1 MSLDQYSYCLCGNGK
16 KIKFCKCNEHFQEMQ
31 VIHRM
36 IVGEQ
41 NVAALDRINSNLK
54 SLPSEPWLLAMKCEL
69 LLQLNELDSLEET
82 SAKFIRLQPDNPLA
96 KLYRSLVAVIRG
108 NTEEAATL
116 MLQAIADAA
125 ETLPPMTATV
135 ALNLMEVMGQR
146 GMILPAILHC
156 EMLLDMGGDMVRVAS
171 GAYESLTSQ
180 TNANTLSR
188 ESLPSSIEYEDAPYA
203 ERLAESNA
211 LVSAYRI
218 SSAKTKLESMQREFG
233 LQAPILQSLLYCQL
247 MLTDVESAGVTA
259 RKIAEI
265 PSLPEPQRIYYQAL
279 AYELA
284 PRMAGVAVFEELCQY
299 TIEDHEFEQR
309 LTENKHLVPI
319 AVDQLKGILEALLQE
334 EVPPKLAFVCVE
346 PVLQEQFG
354 EIEASRSGSWLA
366 YYGKQTDKPARLISL
381 EPPIGSRRVMLE
393 GIKKELGIVSLNRVL
408 LEKLPSSYLSQVT
421 ASIVLR
427 KQVALERRVAL
438 RDATHQL
445 VVDAFLDF
453 PQECLAGKTP
463 REAAGDASLKIK
475 LAALLLHW
483 QGSGTSDLTDE
494 QFKQLHQQ
502 LQLLRPKLS
511 ASQDVFD
518 LVGGASYFWT
528 DLSDIDPNSLIQ
540 LMQSALSRGV
550 ASVYE
555 NLAQCSEQMQW
566 PEEFKLSAEYTQLN
580 LKTRAISDP
589 NDAERLLKRI
599 VELGKQLQVP
609 IGNAVLERVEVL
621 NMLGRSAESRQF
633 LEQSL
638 RENPNDPVLLQFM
651 QMAMMR
657 QQQAMRSRG
666 GVSVGG
672 GAVPASG
679 APAPSGLWTPDQ
691 AAEPHPSSG
700 STSSGGGS
708 KLWIPGQD

>member
-1 MSLDQYSYCLCGNGK
+1 MSLDQYSFCPCGNGK

-41 NVAALDRINSNLK
+41 NVAALDRINTNLK
-54 SLPSEPWLLAMKCEL
+54 TLPSEPWLLAMKSEL
-69 LLQLNELDSLEET
+69 LLQLNELEALEET
-82 SAKFIRLQPDNPLA
+82 TAKFIRLQPDNPLA
-96 KLYRSLVAVIRG
+96 KLYRSLVAVVRG

-116 MLQAIADAA
+116 MLQAIADATEA
-125 ETLPPMTATV
+125 LPPMTATV
-135 ALNLMEVMGQR
+135 ALNLMEAMGQR

-156 EMLLDMGGDMVRVAS
+156 EMLLDMGGDMVKVAS
-171 GAYESLTSQ
+171 GAYDSLTSP

-188 ESLPSSIEYEDAPYA
+188 ESLPSPIEYDDAPYA
-203 ERLAESNA
+203 ERLAEANA

-218 SSAKTKLESMQREFG
+218 TSAKTKLESMQREFG

-247 MLTDVESAGVTA
+247 MLTDVESGGSTAG
-259 RKIAEI
+259 KIAAI
-265 PSLPEPQRIYYQAL
+265 ASLPEPQRIYYQAL

-284 PRMAGVAVFEELCQY
+284 PKISGVSVSEELCQY
-299 TIEDHEFEQR
+299 TIEDSEFEQR
-309 LTENKHLVPI
+309 LTANKNLIPI
-319 AVDQLKGILEALLQE
+319 AVDQLKGMLEALLDE

-346 PVLQEQFG
+346 PVLQEQFA
-354 EIEASRSGSWLA
+354 ELEASRSGSWLA

-381 EPPIGSRRVMLE
+381 EPPIGSRRIILE
-393 GIKKELGIVSLNRVL
+393 RIKKELDVGSLNRVL

-421 ASIVLR
+421 ASVMLR
-427 KQVALERRVAL
+427 KQVAPERRLAL
-438 RDATHQL
+438 NDATRQL
-445 VVDAFLDF
+445 VLDGFLDY
-453 PQECLAGKTP
+453 PQECLNGKTP

-483 QGSGTSDLTDE
+483 QGSSTSSLTDD

-502 LQLLRPKLS
+502 LNLQVPKLS
-511 ASQDVFD
+511 SSQDVLDF
-518 LVGGASYFWT
+518 VGGASYFWT

-550 ASVYE
+550 TSIFDS
-555 NLAQCSEQMQW
+555 LAQRSEQMQW
-566 PEEFKLSAEYTQLN
+566 PEEFKVSAEYTQLN
-580 LKTRAISDP
+580 LRTRTVTDP
-589 NDAERLLKRI
+589 NDAEKLLKRI
-599 VELGKQLQVP
+599 VELGKQLEVP

-621 NMLGRSAESRQF
+621 NMLGRNTESRQF

-657 QQQAMRSRG
+657 QQQAMRARG
-666 GVSVGG
+666 VEM
-672 GAVPASG
+672 ASSQ
-679 APAPSGLWTPDQ
+679 AASSGLWTPGQSD
-691 AAEPHPSSG
+691 EPQQSAG
-700 STSSGGGS
+700 GGAGGGS

>member
-1 MSLDQYSYCLCGNGK
+1 MSLDQYSFCPCGNGK

-41 NVAALDRINSNLK
+41 NVAALDRINTNLK
-54 SLPSEPWLLAMKCEL
+54 TLPSEPWLLAMKSEL
-69 LLQLNELDSLEET
+69 LLQLNELEALEET
-82 SAKFIRLQPDNPLA
+82 TAKFIRLQPDNPLA
-96 KLYRSLVAVIRG
+96 KLYRSLVAVVRG

-116 MLQAIADAA
+116 MLQAIADATEA
-125 ETLPPMTATV
+125 LQPMTATV
-135 ALNLMEVMGQR
+135 ALNLMEAMGQR

-156 EMLLDMGGDMVRVAS
+156 EMLLDMGGDMVKVAS
-171 GAYESLTSQ
+171 GAYDSLTSQ

-188 ESLPSSIEYEDAPYA
+188 ESLPSPIEYDDAPYA
-203 ERLAESNA
+203 ERLAEANA

-218 SSAKTKLESMQREFG
+218 TSAKTKLESMQREFG

-247 MLTDVESAGVTA
+247 MLTDVESGGSTAG
-259 RKIAEI
+259 KIAAI
-265 PSLPEPQRIYYQAL
+265 ASLPEPQRIYYQAL

-284 PRMAGVAVFEELCQY
+284 PKISGVSVSEELCQY
-299 TIEDHEFEQR
+299 TIEDSEFEQR
-309 LTENKHLVPI
+309 LTANKNLIPI
-319 AVDQLKGILEALLQE
+319 AVDQRKGMLEALLDE

-346 PVLQEQFG
+346 PVLQEQFA
-354 EIEASRSGSWLA
+354 ELEASRSGSWLA

-381 EPPIGSRRVMLE
+381 EPPIGSRRIILE
-393 GIKKELGIVSLNRVL
+393 RIKKELDVGSLNRVL

-421 ASIVLR
+421 ASVMLR
-427 KQVALERRVAL
+427 KQVAPERRLAL
-438 RDATHQL
+438 NDATRQL
-445 VVDAFLDF
+445 VLDGFLDY
-453 PQECLAGKTP
+453 PQECLNGKTP

-483 QGSGTSDLTDE
+483 QGSSTSSLTDD

-502 LQLLRPKLS
+502 LNLQVPKLS
-511 ASQDVFD
+511 SSQDVLDF
-518 LVGGASYFWT
+518 VGGASYFWT

-550 ASVYE
+550 TSIFDS
-555 NLAQCSEQMQW
+555 LAQRSEQMQW
-566 PEEFKLSAEYTQLN
+566 PEEFKVSAEYTQLN
-580 LKTRAISDP
+580 LRTRTVTDP
-589 NDAERLLKRI
+589 NDAEKLLKRI
-599 VELGKQLQVP
+599 VELGKQLEVP

-621 NMLGRSAESRQF
+621 NMLGRNTESRQF

-657 QQQAMRSRG
+657 QQQAMRARG
-666 GVSVGG
+666 GEM
-672 GAVPASG
+672 ASSQ
-679 APAPSGLWTPDQ
+679 AASSGLWTPGQSD
-691 AAEPHPSSG
+691 EPQQSAG
-700 STSSGGGS
+700 GGAGGGS

>member
-1 MSLDQYSYCLCGNGK
+1 MSLDQYSFCPCGNGK

-41 NVAALDRINSNLK
+41 NVAALDRINTNLK
-54 SLPSEPWLLAMKCEL
+54 TLPSEPWLLAMKSEL
-69 LLQLNELDSLEET
+69 LLQLNELEALEET
-82 SAKFIRLQPDNPLA
+82 TAKFIRLQPDNPLA
-96 KLYRSLVAVIRG
+96 KLYRSLVAVVRG

-116 MLQAIADAA
+116 MLQAIADATEA
-125 ETLPPMTATV
+125 LPPMTATV
-135 ALNLMEVMGQR
+135 ALNLMEAMGQR

-156 EMLLDMGGDMVRVAS
+156 EMLLDMGGDMVKVAS
-171 GAYESLTSQ
+171 GAYDSLTSQ

-188 ESLPSSIEYEDAPYA
+188 ESLPSPIEYDDAPYA
-203 ERLAESNA
+203 ERLAEANA

-218 SSAKTKLESMQREFG
+218 TSAKTKLESMQREFG

-247 MLTDVESAGVTA
+247 MLTDVESGGSTAG
-259 RKIAEI
+259 KIAAI
-265 PSLPEPQRIYYQAL
+265 ASLPEPQRIYYQAL

-284 PRMAGVAVFEELCQY
+284 PKISGVSVSEELCQY
-299 TIEDHEFEQR
+299 TIEDSEFEQR
-309 LTENKHLVPI
+309 LTANKNLIPI
-319 AVDQLKGILEALLQE
+319 AVDQLKGMLEALLDE

-346 PVLQEQFG
+346 PVLQEQFA
-354 EIEASRSGSWLA
+354 ELEASRSGSWLA

-381 EPPIGSRRVMLE
+381 EPPIGSRRIILE
-393 GIKKELGIVSLNRVL
+393 RIKKELDVGSLNRVL

-421 ASIVLR
+421 ASVMLR
-427 KQVALERRVAL
+427 KQVAPERRLAL
-438 RDATHQL
+438 NDATRQL
-445 VVDAFLDF
+445 VLDGFLDY
-453 PQECLAGKTP
+453 PQECLSGKTP
-463 REAAGDASLKIK
+463 REATGDASLKIK

-483 QGSGTSDLTDE
+483 QGSSTSSLTDE

-502 LQLLRPKLS
+502 LNLQVPKLS
-511 ASQDVFD
+511 SSQDVLDF
-518 LVGGASYFWT
+518 VGGASYFWT

-550 ASVYE
+550 TSIFDS
-555 NLAQCSEQMQW
+555 LAQRSEQMQW
-566 PEEFKLSAEYTQLN
+566 PEEFKVSAEYTQLN
-580 LKTRAISDP
+580 LRTRTVTDP
-589 NDAERLLKRI
+589 NDAEKLLKRI
-599 VELGKQLQVP
+599 VELGKQLEVP

-621 NMLGRSAESRQF
+621 NMLGRNTESRQF

-657 QQQAMRSRG
+657 QQQAMRARG
-666 GVSVGG
+666 GEM
-672 GAVPASG
+672 ASSQ
-679 APAPSGLWTPDQ
+679 AASSGLWTPGQSD
-691 AAEPHPSSG
+691 EPQQSAG
-700 STSSGGGS
+700 GGAGGGS

>member
-1 MSLDQYSYCLCGNGK
+1 MSLDQYSFCPCGNGK

-41 NVAALDRINSNLK
+41 NVAALDRINANLK
-54 SLPSEPWLLAMKCEL
+54 TLPSEPWLLAMKSEL
-69 LLQLNELDSLEET
+69 LLQLNELEALEET
-82 SAKFIRLQPDNPLA
+82 TAKFIRLQPDNPLA
-96 KLYRSLVAVIRG
+96 KLYRSLVAVVRG

-116 MLQAIADAA
+116 MLQAIADATEA
-125 ETLPPMTATV
+125 LPPMTATV
-135 ALNLMEVMGQR
+135 ALNLMEAMGQR

-156 EMLLDMGGDMVRVAS
+156 EMLLDMGGDMVKVAS
-171 GAYESLTSQ
+171 GAYDSLTSQ

-188 ESLPSSIEYEDAPYA
+188 ESLPSPIEYDDAPYA
-203 ERLAESNA
+203 ERLAEANA

-218 SSAKTKLESMQREFG
+218 TSAKTKLESMQREFG

-247 MLTDVESAGVTA
+247 MLTDVESGGSTAG
-259 RKIAEI
+259 KIAAI
-265 PSLPEPQRIYYQAL
+265 ASLPEPQRIYYQAL

-284 PRMAGVAVFEELCQY
+284 PKISGVAIFEELCQY
-299 TIEDHEFEQR
+299 TIEDSEFEQR
-309 LTENKHLVPI
+309 LAANKNLIPI
-319 AVDQLKGILEALLQE
+319 AVDQLKGMLEALLDE

-346 PVLQEQFG
+346 PVLQEQFA
-354 EIEASRSGSWLA
+354 ELEASRSGSWLA
-366 YYGKQTDKPARLISL
+366 FYGKQTDKPARLISL
-381 EPPIGSRRVMLE
+381 EPPIGSRRMILE
-393 GIKKELGIVSLNRVL
+393 RIKKELDIGSLNRVL

-421 ASIVLR
+421 ASVMLR
-427 KQVALERRVAL
+427 KQVAPERRLAL
-438 RDATHQL
+438 NDATRQL
-445 VVDAFLDF
+445 VLDGFLDY
-453 PQECLAGKTP
+453 PQECLSGKTP

-483 QGSGTSDLTDE
+483 QGSNTSSLTDD

-502 LQLLRPKLS
+502 LNLQVPKLS
-511 ASQDVFD
+511 SSQDVLDF
-518 LVGGASYFWT
+518 VGGASYFWT

-550 ASVYE
+550 TSIFE
-555 NLAQCSEQMQW
+555 SLAQRSEQMQW
-566 PEEFKLSAEYTQLN
+566 PEEFKVSAEYTQLN
-580 LKTRAISDP
+580 LRTRTVTDP
-589 NDAERLLKRI
+589 NDAEKLLKRI
-599 VELGKQLQVP
+599 VELGKQLEVP

-621 NMLGRSAESRQF
+621 NMLGRTTESRQF

-657 QQQAMRSRG
+657 QQQAMRARG
-666 GVSVGG
+666 GEV
-672 GAVPASG
+672 ASSQ
-679 APAPSGLWTPDQ
+679 AASSGLWTPGQ
-691 AAEPHPSSG
+691 SAEPQQSAGSG
-700 STSSGGGS
+700 SGGGS

>member
-1 MSLDQYSYCLCGNGK
+1 MSLDQYSFCPCGNGK

-41 NVAALDRINSNLK
+41 NVAALDRINTNLK
-54 SLPSEPWLLAMKCEL
+54 TLPSEPWLLAMKSEL
-69 LLQLNELDSLEET
+69 LLQLNELEALEET
-82 SAKFIRLQPDNPLA
+82 TAKFIRLQPDNPLA
-96 KLYRSLVAVIRG
+96 KLYRSLVAVVRG

-116 MLQAIADAA
+116 MLQAIADATEA
-125 ETLPPMTATV
+125 LPPMTATV
-135 ALNLMEVMGQR
+135 ALNLMEAMGQR

-156 EMLLDMGGDMVRVAS
+156 EMLLDMGGDMVKVAS
-171 GAYESLTSQ
+171 GAYDSLTSQ

-188 ESLPSSIEYEDAPYA
+188 ESLPSPIEYDDAPYA
-203 ERLAESNA
+203 ERLAEANA

-218 SSAKTKLESMQREFG
+218 TSAKTKLESMQREFG

-247 MLTDVESAGVTA
+247 MLTDVESGGSTAG
-259 RKIAEI
+259 KIAAI
-265 PSLPEPQRIYYQAL
+265 ASLPEPQRIYYQAL

-284 PRMAGVAVFEELCQY
+284 PKISGVSVSEELCQY
-299 TIEDHEFEQR
+299 TIEDSEFEQR
-309 LTENKHLVPI
+309 LTANKNLIPI
-319 AVDQLKGILEALLQE
+319 AVDQLKGMLEALLDE

-346 PVLQEQFG
+346 PVLQEQFA
-354 EIEASRSGSWLA
+354 ELEASRSGSWLA

-381 EPPIGSRRVMLE
+381 EPPIGSRRIILE
-393 GIKKELGIVSLNRVL
+393 RIKKELDVGSLNRVL

-421 ASIVLR
+421 ASVMLR
-427 KQVALERRVAL
+427 KQVAPERRLAL
-438 RDATHQL
+438 NDATRQL
-445 VVDAFLDF
+445 VLDGFLDY
-453 PQECLAGKTP
+453 PQECLNGKTP

-483 QGSGTSDLTDE
+483 QGSSTSSLTDD

-502 LQLLRPKLS
+502 LNLQVPKLS
-511 ASQDVFD
+511 SSQDVLDF
-518 LVGGASYFWT
+518 VGGASYFWT

-550 ASVYE
+550 TSIFDS
-555 NLAQCSEQMQW
+555 LAQRSEQMQW
-566 PEEFKLSAEYTQLN
+566 PEEFKVSAEYTQLN
-580 LKTRAISDP
+580 LRTRTVTDP
-589 NDAERLLKRI
+589 NDAEKLLKRI
-599 VELGKQLQVP
+599 VELGKQLEVP

-621 NMLGRSAESRQF
+621 NMLGRNTESRQF

-657 QQQAMRSRG
+657 QQQAMRARG
-666 GVSVGG
+666 GEV
-672 GAVPASG
+672 ASSQ
-679 APAPSGLWTPDQ
+679 AASSGLWTPGQSD
-691 AAEPHPSSG
+691 EPQQSAG
-700 STSSGGGS
+700 GGAGGGS

>member
-1 MSLDQYSYCLCGNGK
+1 MSLDQYSFCPCGNGK

-41 NVAALDRINSNLK
+41 NVAALDRINTNLK
-54 SLPSEPWLLAMKCEL
+54 TLPSEPWLLAMKSEL
-69 LLQLNELDSLEET
+69 LLQLNELEALEET
-82 SAKFIRLQPDNPLA
+82 TAKFIRLQPDNPLA
-96 KLYRSLVAVIRG
+96 KLYRSLVAVVRG

-116 MLQAIADAA
+116 MLQAIADATEA
-125 ETLPPMTATV
+125 LPPMTATV
-135 ALNLMEVMGQR
+135 ALNLMEAMGQR

-156 EMLLDMGGDMVRVAS
+156 EMLLDMGGDMVKVAS
-171 GAYESLTSQ
+171 GAYDSLTSQ

-188 ESLPSSIEYEDAPYA
+188 ESLPSPIEYDDAPYA
-203 ERLAESNA
+203 ERLAEANA

-218 SSAKTKLESMQREFG
+218 TSAKTKLESMQREFG

-247 MLTDVESAGVTA
+247 MLTDVESGGSTAG
-259 RKIAEI
+259 KIAAI
-265 PSLPEPQRIYYQAL
+265 ASLPEPQRIYYQAL

-284 PRMAGVAVFEELCQY
+284 PKISGVSVSEELCQY
-299 TIEDHEFEQR
+299 TIEDSEFEQR
-309 LTENKHLVPI
+309 LTANKNLIPI
-319 AVDQLKGILEALLQE
+319 AVDQLKGMLEALLDE

-346 PVLQEQFG
+346 PVLQEQFA
-354 EIEASRSGSWLA
+354 ELEASRSGSWLA
-366 YYGKQTDKPARLISL
+366 FYGKQTDKPARLISL
-381 EPPIGSRRVMLE
+381 EPPIGSRRIILE
-393 GIKKELGIVSLNRVL
+393 RIKKELDVGSLNRVL

-421 ASIVLR
+421 ASVMLR
-427 KQVALERRVAL
+427 KQVAPERRLAL
-438 RDATHQL
+438 NDATRQL
-445 VVDAFLDF
+445 VLDGFLDY
-453 PQECLAGKTP
+453 PQECLNGKTP

-483 QGSGTSDLTDE
+483 QGSSTSSLTDD

-502 LQLLRPKLS
+502 LNLQVPKLS
-511 ASQDVFD
+511 SSQDVLDF
-518 LVGGASYFWT
+518 VGGASYFWT

-550 ASVYE
+550 TSIFDS
-555 NLAQCSEQMQW
+555 LAQRSEQMQW
-566 PEEFKLSAEYTQLN
+566 PEEFKVSAEYTQLN
-580 LKTRAISDP
+580 LRTRTVTDP
-589 NDAERLLKRI
+589 NDAEKLLKRI
-599 VELGKQLQVP
+599 VELGKQLEVP

-621 NMLGRSAESRQF
+621 NMLGRNTESRQF

-657 QQQAMRSRG
+657 QQQAMRARG
-666 GVSVGG
+666 GEM
-672 GAVPASG
+672 ASSQ
-679 APAPSGLWTPDQ
+679 AASSGLWTPGQSD
-691 AAEPHPSSG
+691 EPQQSAG
-700 STSSGGGS
+700 GGAGGGS

>member
-1 MSLDQYSYCLCGNGK
+1 MSLDQYSFCPCGNGK

-41 NVAALDRINSNLK
+41 NVAALDRINANLK
-54 SLPSEPWLLAMKCEL
+54 TLPSEPWLLAMKSEL
-69 LLQLNELDSLEET
+69 LLQLNELEALEET
-82 SAKFIRLQPDNPLA
+82 TAKFIRLQPDNPLA
-96 KLYRSLVAVIRG
+96 KLYRSLVAVVRG

-116 MLQAIADAA
+116 MLQAIADATEA
-125 ETLPPMTATV
+125 LPPMTATV
-135 ALNLMEVMGQR
+135 ALNLMEAMGQR

-156 EMLLDMGGDMVRVAS
+156 EMLLDMGGDMVKVAS
-171 GAYESLTSQ
+171 GAYDSLTSQ

-188 ESLPSSIEYEDAPYA
+188 ESLPSSIEYENAPYA
-203 ERLAESNA
+203 ERLAEANA

-218 SSAKTKLESMQREFG
+218 TSAKTKLESMQREFG

-247 MLTDVESAGVTA
+247 MLTDVESGGSTAG
-259 RKIAEI
+259 KIAAI
-265 PSLPEPQRIYYQAL
+265 ASLPEPQRIYYQAL

-284 PRMAGVAVFEELCQY
+284 PKISGVAISEELCQY
-299 TIEDHEFEQR
+299 TIEDSEFEQR
-309 LTENKHLVPI
+309 LTANKNLIPI
-319 AVDQLKGILEALLQE
+319 AVDQLKAMLETLLDE

-346 PVLQEQFG
+346 PVLQEQFA
-354 EIEASRSGSWLA
+354 ELEASRSGSWLA

-381 EPPIGSRRVMLE
+381 EPPIGSRRMILE
-393 GIKKELGIVSLNRVL
+393 RIKKELDVGSLNRVL

-421 ASIVLR
+421 ASIMLR
-427 KQVALERRVAL
+427 KQVAPERRLAL
-438 RDATHQL
+438 NDATRQL
-445 VVDAFLDF
+445 VLDGFLDY
-453 PQECLAGKTP
+453 PQECLSGKTP

-483 QGSGTSDLTDE
+483 QGSSTSSLTDD

-502 LQLLRPKLS
+502 LNLQVPKLS
-511 ASQDVFD
+511 SSQDVLDF
-518 LVGGASYFWT
+518 VGGASYFWT

-550 ASVYE
+550 TSIFDS
-555 NLAQCSEQMQW
+555 LAQRSEQMQW
-566 PEEFKLSAEYTQLN
+566 PEEFKVSAEYTQLN
-580 LKTRAISDP
+580 LRTRTVTDP
-589 NDAERLLKRI
+589 NDAEKLLKRI
-599 VELGKQLQVP
+599 VELGKQLEVP

-621 NMLGRSAESRQF
+621 NMLGRNTESRQF

-657 QQQAMRSRG
+657 QQQAMRARG
-666 GVSVGG
+666 GEVATSQ
-672 GAVPASG
+672 AAS
-679 APAPSGLWTPDQ
+679 SGLWTPGQSD
-691 AAEPHPSSG
+691 EPQQSAG
-700 STSSGGGS
+700 GGSGGGS

>member
-1 MSLDQYSYCLCGNGK
+1 MSLDQYSFCPCGNGK

-41 NVAALDRINSNLK
+41 NVAALDRINTNLK
-54 SLPSEPWLLAMKCEL
+54 TLPSEPWLLAMKSEL
-69 LLQLNELDSLEET
+69 LLQLNELEALEET
-82 SAKFIRLQPDNPLA
+82 TAKFIRLQPDNPLA
-96 KLYRSLVAVIRG
+96 KLYRSLVAVVRG

-116 MLQAIADAA
+116 MLQAIADATEA
-125 ETLPPMTATV
+125 LPPMTATV
-135 ALNLMEVMGQR
+135 ALNLMEAMGQR

-156 EMLLDMGGDMVRVAS
+156 EMLLDMGGDMVKVAS
-171 GAYESLTSQ
+171 GAYDSLTSQ

-188 ESLPSSIEYEDAPYA
+188 ESLPSPIEYDDAPYA
-203 ERLAESNA
+203 ERLAEANA

-218 SSAKTKLESMQREFG
+218 TSAKTKLESMQREFG

-247 MLTDVESAGVTA
+247 MLTDVESGGSTAG
-259 RKIAEI
+259 KIAAI
-265 PSLPEPQRIYYQAL
+265 ASLPEPQRIYYQAL

-284 PRMAGVAVFEELCQY
+284 PKISGVSVSEELCQY
-299 TIEDHEFEQR
+299 TIEDSEFEQR
-309 LTENKHLVPI
+309 LTANKNLIPI
-319 AVDQLKGILEALLQE
+319 AVDQLKGILEALLDE

-346 PVLQEQFG
+346 PVLQEQFA
-354 EIEASRSGSWLA
+354 ELEASRSGSWLA

-381 EPPIGSRRVMLE
+381 EPPIGSRRIILE
-393 GIKKELGIVSLNRVL
+393 RIKKELDVGSLNRVL

-421 ASIVLR
+421 ASVMLR
-427 KQVALERRVAL
+427 KQVAPERRLAL
-438 RDATHQL
+438 NDATRQL
-445 VVDAFLDF
+445 VLDGFLDY
-453 PQECLAGKTP
+453 PQECLNGKTP

-483 QGSGTSDLTDE
+483 QGSSTSSLTDD

-502 LQLLRPKLS
+502 LNLQVPKLS
-511 ASQDVFD
+511 SSQDVLDF
-518 LVGGASYFWT
+518 VGGASYFWT

-550 ASVYE
+550 TSIFDS
-555 NLAQCSEQMQW
+555 LAQRSEQMQW
-566 PEEFKLSAEYTQLN
+566 PEEFKVSAEYTQLN
-580 LKTRAISDP
+580 LRTRTVTDP
-589 NDAERLLKRI
+589 NDAEKLLKRI
-599 VELGKQLQVP
+599 VELGKQLEVP

-621 NMLGRSAESRQF
+621 NMLGRNTESRQF

-657 QQQAMRSRG
+657 QQQAMRARG
-666 GVSVGG
+666 VEM
-672 GAVPASG
+672 ASSQ
-679 APAPSGLWTPDQ
+679 AASSGLWTPGQSD
-691 AAEPHPSSG
+691 EPQQSAG
-700 STSSGGGS
+700 GGAGGGS

>member
-1 MSLDQYSYCLCGNGK
+1 MSLDQYSFCPCGNGK

-41 NVAALDRINSNLK
+41 NVAALDRINANLK
-54 SLPSEPWLLAMKCEL
+54 TLPSEPWLLAMKSEL
-69 LLQLNELDSLEET
+69 LLQLNELEALEET
-82 SAKFIRLQPDNPLA
+82 TAKFIRLQPDNPLA
-96 KLYRSLVAVIRG
+96 KLYRSLVAVVRG

-116 MLQAIADAA
+116 MLQAIADATEA
-125 ETLPPMTATV
+125 LPPMTATV
-135 ALNLMEVMGQR
+135 ALNLMEAMGQR

-156 EMLLDMGGDMVRVAS
+156 EMLLDMGGDMVKVAS
-171 GAYESLTSQ
+171 GAYDSLTSQ

-188 ESLPSSIEYEDAPYA
+188 ESLPSPMEYDDAPYA
-203 ERLAESNA
+203 ERLAEANA

-218 SSAKTKLESMQREFG
+218 TSAKTKLESMQREFG

-247 MLTDVESAGVTA
+247 MLTDVESGGSTAG
-259 RKIAEI
+259 KIAAI
-265 PSLPEPQRIYYQAL
+265 ASLPEPQRIYYQAL

-284 PRMAGVAVFEELCQY
+284 PKVSGVAIFEELCQY
-299 TIEDHEFEQR
+299 TIEDSEFEQR
-309 LTENKHLVPI
+309 LTANKNLIPI
-319 AVDQLKGILEALLQE
+319 AVDQLKGMLEALLDE

-346 PVLQEQFG
+346 PVLQEQFA
-354 EIEASRSGSWLA
+354 ELEASRSGSWLA

-381 EPPIGSRRVMLE
+381 EPPIGSRRMILE
-393 GIKKELGIVSLNRVL
+393 RIKKELDVGSLNRVL

-421 ASIVLR
+421 ASVMLR
-427 KQVALERRVAL
+427 KQVAPERRLAL
-438 RDATHQL
+438 NDATRQL
-445 VVDAFLDF
+445 VLDGFLDY
-453 PQECLAGKTP
+453 PQECLSGKTP

-483 QGSGTSDLTDE
+483 QGSSTSSLTDE

-502 LQLLRPKLS
+502 LNLQVPKLS
-511 ASQDVFD
+511 SSQDVLDF
-518 LVGGASYFWT
+518 VGGASYFWT

-550 ASVYE
+550 TSIFDS
-555 NLAQCSEQMQW
+555 LAQRSEQMQW
-566 PEEFKLSAEYTQLN
+566 PEEFKVSAEYTQLN
-580 LKTRAISDP
+580 LRTRTVTDP
-589 NDAERLLKRI
+589 NDAEKLLKRI
-599 VELGKQLQVP
+599 VELGKQLEVP

-621 NMLGRSAESRQF
+621 NMLGRNTESRQF

-657 QQQAMRSRG
+657 QQQAMRARG
-666 GVSVGG
+666 GEM
-672 GAVPASG
+672 ASSQ
-679 APAPSGLWTPDQ
+679 AASSGLWTPGQSD
-691 AAEPHPSSG
+691 EPQQSAG
-700 STSSGGGS
+700 GGSGGGS

>member
-1 MSLDQYSYCLCGNGK
+1 
-16 KIKFCKCNEHFQEMQ
+16 MQ

-41 NVAALDRINSNLK
+41 NVAALDRINTNLK
-54 SLPSEPWLLAMKCEL
+54 TLPSEPWLLAMKSEL
-69 LLQLNELDSLEET
+69 LLQLNELEALEET
-82 SAKFIRLQPDNPLA
+82 TAKFIRLQPDNPLA
-96 KLYRSLVAVIRG
+96 KLYRSLVAVVRG

-116 MLQAIADAA
+116 MLQAIADATEA
-125 ETLPPMTATV
+125 LPPMTATV
-135 ALNLMEVMGQR
+135 ALNLMEAMGQR

-156 EMLLDMGGDMVRVAS
+156 EMLLDMGGDMVKVAS
-171 GAYESLTSQ
+171 GAYDSLTSQ

-188 ESLPSSIEYEDAPYA
+188 ESLPSPIEYDDAPYA
-203 ERLAESNA
+203 ERLAEANA

-218 SSAKTKLESMQREFG
+218 TSAKTKLESMQREFG

-247 MLTDVESAGVTA
+247 MLTDVESGGSTAG
-259 RKIAEI
+259 KIAAI
-265 PSLPEPQRIYYQAL
+265 ASLPEPQRIYYQAL

-284 PRMAGVAVFEELCQY
+284 PKISGVSVSEELCQY
-299 TIEDHEFEQR
+299 TIEDSEFEQR
-309 LTENKHLVPI
+309 LTANKNLIPI
-319 AVDQLKGILEALLQE
+319 AVDQLKGMLEALLDE

-346 PVLQEQFG
+346 PVLQEQFA
-354 EIEASRSGSWLA
+354 ELEASRSGSWLA

-381 EPPIGSRRVMLE
+381 EPPIGSRRMILE
-393 GIKKELGIVSLNRVL
+393 RIKKELDVGSLNRVL

-421 ASIVLR
+421 ASVMLR
-427 KQVALERRVAL
+427 KQVAPERRSAL
-438 RDATHQL
+438 NDATRQL
-445 VVDAFLDF
+445 VLDGFLDY
-453 PQECLAGKTP
+453 PQECLSGKTP

-483 QGSGTSDLTDE
+483 QGSSTSSLTDD

-502 LQLLRPKLS
+502 LNLQVPKLS
-511 ASQDVFD
+511 SSQDVLDF
-518 LVGGASYFWT
+518 VGGASYFWT

-550 ASVYE
+550 TSIFDS
-555 NLAQCSEQMQW
+555 LAQRSEQMQW
-566 PEEFKLSAEYTQLN
+566 PEEFKVSAEYTQLN
-580 LKTRAISDP
+580 LRTRTVTDP
-589 NDAERLLKRI
+589 NDAEKLLKRI
-599 VELGKQLQVP
+599 VELGKQLEVP

-621 NMLGRSAESRQF
+621 NMLGRNTESRQF

-657 QQQAMRSRG
+657 QQQAMRARG
-666 GVSVGG
+666 GEV
-672 GAVPASG
+672 ASSQ
-679 APAPSGLWTPDQ
+679 AASSGLWTPGQSD
-691 AAEPHPSSG
+691 EPQQSAG
-700 STSSGGGS
+700 GGSGGGS

>member
-1 MSLDQYSYCLCGNGK
+1 MSLDQYSFCPCGNGK

-41 NVAALDRINSNLK
+41 NVAALDRINTNLK
-54 SLPSEPWLLAMKCEL
+54 TLPSEPWLLAMKSEL
-69 LLQLNELDSLEET
+69 LLQLNELEALEET
-82 SAKFIRLQPDNPLA
+82 TAKFIRLQPDNPLA
-96 KLYRSLVAVIRG
+96 KLYRSLVAVVRG

-116 MLQAIADAA
+116 MLQAIADATEA
-125 ETLPPMTATV
+125 LPPMTATV
-135 ALNLMEVMGQR
+135 ALNLMEAMGQR

-156 EMLLDMGGDMVRVAS
+156 EMLLDMGGDMVKVAS
-171 GAYESLTSQ
+171 GAYDSLTSQ

-188 ESLPSSIEYEDAPYA
+188 ESLPSPIEYDDAPYA
-203 ERLAESNA
+203 ERLAEANA

-218 SSAKTKLESMQREFG
+218 TSAKTKLESMQREFG

-247 MLTDVESAGVTA
+247 MLTDVESGGSTAG
-259 RKIAEI
+259 KIAAI
-265 PSLPEPQRIYYQAL
+265 ASLPEPQRIYYQAL

-284 PRMAGVAVFEELCQY
+284 PKVSGVAIFEELCQY
-299 TIEDHEFEQR
+299 TIEDSEFEQR
-309 LTENKHLVPI
+309 LTANKNLIPI
-319 AVDQLKGILEALLQE
+319 AVDQLKGMLEALLDE

-346 PVLQEQFG
+346 PVLQEQFA
-354 EIEASRSGSWLA
+354 ELEASRSGSWLA

-381 EPPIGSRRVMLE
+381 EPPIGSRRMILE
-393 GIKKELGIVSLNRVL
+393 RIKKELDVGSLNRVL

-421 ASIVLR
+421 ASVMLR
-427 KQVALERRVAL
+427 KQVAPERRLAL
-438 RDATHQL
+438 NDATRQL
-445 VVDAFLDF
+445 VLDGFLDY
-453 PQECLAGKTP
+453 PQECLSGKTP

-483 QGSGTSDLTDE
+483 QGSSTSSLTDE

-502 LQLLRPKLS
+502 LNLQVPKLS
-511 ASQDVFD
+511 SSQDVLDF
-518 LVGGASYFWT
+518 VGGASYFWT

-550 ASVYE
+550 TSIFDS
-555 NLAQCSEQMQW
+555 LAQRSEQMQW
-566 PEEFKLSAEYTQLN
+566 PEEFKVSAEYTQLN
-580 LKTRAISDP
+580 LRTRTVTDP
-589 NDAERLLKRI
+589 NDAEKLLKRI
-599 VELGKQLQVP
+599 VELGKQLEVP

-621 NMLGRSAESRQF
+621 NMLGRNTESRQF

-657 QQQAMRSRG
+657 QQQAMRARG
-666 GVSVGG
+666 GEM
-672 GAVPASG
+672 ASSQ
-679 APAPSGLWTPDQ
+679 AASSGLWTPGQSD
-691 AAEPHPSSG
+691 EPQQSAG
-700 STSSGGGS
+700 GGSGGGS

>member
-1 MSLDQYSYCLCGNGK
+1 MSLDQYSFCPCGNGK

-41 NVAALDRINSNLK
+41 NVAALDRINTNLK
-54 SLPSEPWLLAMKCEL
+54 TLPSEPWLLAMKSEL
-69 LLQLNELDSLEET
+69 LLQLNELEALEET
-82 SAKFIRLQPDNPLA
+82 TAKFIRLQPDNPLA
-96 KLYRSLVAVIRG
+96 KLYRSLVAVVRG

-116 MLQAIADAA
+116 MLQAIADATEA
-125 ETLPPMTATV
+125 LPPMTATV
-135 ALNLMEVMGQR
+135 ALNLMEAMGQR

-156 EMLLDMGGDMVRVAS
+156 EMLLDMGGDMVKVAS
-171 GAYESLTSQ
+171 GAYDSLTSQ

-188 ESLPSSIEYEDAPYA
+188 ESLPSPIEYDDAPYA
-203 ERLAESNA
+203 ERLAEANA

-218 SSAKTKLESMQREFG
+218 TSAKTKLESMQREFG

-247 MLTDVESAGVTA
+247 MLTDVESGGSTAG
-259 RKIAEI
+259 KIAAI
-265 PSLPEPQRIYYQAL
+265 ASLPEPQRIYYQAL

-284 PRMAGVAVFEELCQY
+284 PKISGVSVSEELCQY
-299 TIEDHEFEQR
+299 TIEDSEFEQR
-309 LTENKHLVPI
+309 LTANKNLIPI
-319 AVDQLKGILEALLQE
+319 AVDQLKGMLEALLDE

-346 PVLQEQFG
+346 PVLQEQFA
-354 EIEASRSGSWLA
+354 ELEASRSGSWLA

-381 EPPIGSRRVMLE
+381 EPPIGSRRIILE
-393 GIKKELGIVSLNRVL
+393 RIKKELDVGSLNRVL

-421 ASIVLR
+421 ASVMLR
-427 KQVALERRVAL
+427 KQVAPERRLAL
-438 RDATHQL
+438 NDATRQL
-445 VVDAFLDF
+445 VLDGFLDY
-453 PQECLAGKTP
+453 PQECLNGKTP

-483 QGSGTSDLTDE
+483 QGSSTSSLTDD

-502 LQLLRPKLS
+502 LNLQVPKLS
-511 ASQDVFD
+511 SSQDVLDF
-518 LVGGASYFWT
+518 VGGASYFWT

-550 ASVYE
+550 TSIFDS
-555 NLAQCSEQMQW
+555 LAQRSEQMQW
-566 PEEFKLSAEYTQLN
+566 PEEFKVSAEYTQLN
-580 LKTRAISDP
+580 LRTRTVTDP
-589 NDAERLLKRI
+589 NDAEKLLKRI
-599 VELGKQLQVP
+599 VELGKQLEVP

-621 NMLGRSAESRQF
+621 NMLGRNTESRQF

-657 QQQAMRSRG
+657 QQQAMRARG
-666 GVSVGG
+666 GEM
-672 GAVPASG
+672 ASSQ
-679 APAPSGLWTPDQ
+679 AASSGLWTPGQSD
-691 AAEPHPSSG
+691 EPQQSAG
-700 STSSGGGS
+700 GGAGGGS

>member
-1 MSLDQYSYCLCGNGK
+1 MSLDQYSFCPCGNGK

-41 NVAALDRINSNLK
+41 NVAALDRINTNLK
-54 SLPSEPWLLAMKCEL
+54 TLPSEPWLLAMKSEL
-69 LLQLNELDSLEET
+69 LLQLNELEALEET
-82 SAKFIRLQPDNPLA
+82 TAKFIRLQPDNPLA
-96 KLYRSLVAVIRG
+96 KLYRSLVAVVRG

-116 MLQAIADAA
+116 MLQAIADATEA
-125 ETLPPMTATV
+125 LPPMTATV
-135 ALNLMEVMGQR
+135 ALNLMEAMGQR

-156 EMLLDMGGDMVRVAS
+156 EMLLDMGGDMVKVAS
-171 GAYESLTSQ
+171 GAYDSLTSQ

-188 ESLPSSIEYEDAPYA
+188 ESLPSPIEYDDAPYA
-203 ERLAESNA
+203 ERLAEANA

-218 SSAKTKLESMQREFG
+218 TSAKTKLESMQREFG

-247 MLTDVESAGVTA
+247 MLTDVESGGSTAG
-259 RKIAEI
+259 KIAAI
-265 PSLPEPQRIYYQAL
+265 ASLPEPQRIYYQAL

-284 PRMAGVAVFEELCQY
+284 PKISGVSVSEELCQY
-299 TIEDHEFEQR
+299 TIEDSEFEQR
-309 LTENKHLVPI
+309 LTANKNLIPI
-319 AVDQLKGILEALLQE
+319 AVDQLKGMLEALLDE

-346 PVLQEQFG
+346 PVLQEQFA
-354 EIEASRSGSWLA
+354 ELEASRSGSWLA

-381 EPPIGSRRVMLE
+381 EPPIGSRRIILE
-393 GIKKELGIVSLNRVL
+393 RIKKELDVGSLNRVL

-421 ASIVLR
+421 ASVMLR
-427 KQVALERRVAL
+427 KQVAPERRLAL
-438 RDATHQL
+438 NDATRQL
-445 VVDAFLDF
+445 VLDGFLDY
-453 PQECLAGKTP
+453 PQECLSGKTP

-483 QGSGTSDLTDE
+483 QGSSTSSLTDD

-502 LQLLRPKLS
+502 LNLQVPKLS
-511 ASQDVFD
+511 SSQDVLDF
-518 LVGGASYFWT
+518 VGGASYFWT

-550 ASVYE
+550 TSIFDS
-555 NLAQCSEQMQW
+555 LAQRSEQMQW
-566 PEEFKLSAEYTQLN
+566 PEEFKVSAEYTQLN
-580 LKTRAISDP
+580 LRTRTVTDP
-589 NDAERLLKRI
+589 NDAEKLLKRI
-599 VELGKQLQVP
+599 VELGKQLEVP

-621 NMLGRSAESRQF
+621 NMLGRNTESRQF

-657 QQQAMRSRG
+657 QQQAMRARG
-666 GVSVGG
+666 GEM
-672 GAVPASG
+672 ASSQ
-679 APAPSGLWTPDQ
+679 AASSGLWTPGQSD
-691 AAEPHPSSG
+691 EPQQSARG
-700 STSSGGGS
+700 GSGGGS

>member
-1 MSLDQYSYCLCGNGK
+1 
-16 KIKFCKCNEHFQEMQ
+16 MQ

-41 NVAALDRINSNLK
+41 NVAALDRINANLK
-54 SLPSEPWLLAMKCEL
+54 TLPSEPWLLAMKSEL
-69 LLQLNELDSLEET
+69 LLQLNELEALEET
-82 SAKFIRLQPDNPLA
+82 TAKFIRLQPDNPLA
-96 KLYRSLVAVIRG
+96 KLYRSLVAVVRG

-116 MLQAIADAA
+116 MLQAIADATEA
-125 ETLPPMTATV
+125 LPPMTATV
-135 ALNLMEVMGQR
+135 ALNLMEAMGQR

-156 EMLLDMGGDMVRVAS
+156 EMLLDMGGDMVKVAS
-171 GAYESLTSQ
+171 GAYDSLTSQ

-188 ESLPSSIEYEDAPYA
+188 ESLPSSIEYENAPYA
-203 ERLAESNA
+203 ERLAEANA

-218 SSAKTKLESMQREFG
+218 TSAKTKLESMQREFG

-247 MLTDVESAGVTA
+247 MLTDVESGGSTAG
-259 RKIAEI
+259 KIAAI
-265 PSLPEPQRIYYQAL
+265 ASLPEPQRIYYQAL

-284 PRMAGVAVFEELCQY
+284 PKISGVAISEELCQY
-299 TIEDHEFEQR
+299 TIEDSEFEQR
-309 LTENKHLVPI
+309 LTANKNLIPI
-319 AVDQLKGILEALLQE
+319 AVDQLKAMLETLLDE

-346 PVLQEQFG
+346 PVLQEQFA
-354 EIEASRSGSWLA
+354 ELEASRSGSWLA

-381 EPPIGSRRVMLE
+381 EPPIGSRRAILE
-393 GIKKELGIVSLNRVL
+393 RIKKELDVGSLNRVL

-421 ASIVLR
+421 ASIMLR
-427 KQVALERRVAL
+427 KQVAPERRSAL
-438 RDATHQL
+438 NDATRQL
-445 VVDAFLDF
+445 VLDGFLDY

-483 QGSGTSDLTDE
+483 QGSSTSSLTDD

-502 LQLLRPKLS
+502 LNLQVPKLS
-511 ASQDVFD
+511 SSQDVLDF
-518 LVGGASYFWT
+518 VGGASYFWT

-550 ASVYE
+550 TSIFDS
-555 NLAQCSEQMQW
+555 LAQRSEQMQW
-566 PEEFKLSAEYTQLN
+566 PEEFKVSAEYTQLN
-580 LKTRAISDP
+580 LRTRTVTDP
-589 NDAERLLKRI
+589 NDAEKLLKRI
-599 VELGKQLQVP
+599 VELGKQLEVP

-621 NMLGRSAESRQF
+621 NMLGRNTESRQF

-657 QQQAMRSRG
+657 QQQAMRARG
-666 GVSVGG
+666 GEV
-672 GAVPASG
+672 ASSQ
-679 APAPSGLWTPDQ
+679 AASSGLWTPGQ
-691 AAEPHPSSG
+691 SAEPEQSAG
-700 STSSGGGS
+700 GGSGGGS

>member
-1 MSLDQYSYCLCGNGK
+1 MSLDQYSFCPCGNGK

-41 NVAALDRINSNLK
+41 NVAALDRINTNLK
-54 SLPSEPWLLAMKCEL
+54 TLPSEPWLLAMKSEL
-69 LLQLNELDSLEET
+69 LLQLNELEALEET
-82 SAKFIRLQPDNPLA
+82 TAKFIRLQPDNPLA
-96 KLYRSLVAVIRG
+96 KLYRSLVAVVRG

-116 MLQAIADAA
+116 MLQAIADATEA
-125 ETLPPMTATV
+125 LPPMTATV
-135 ALNLMEVMGQR
+135 ALNLMEAMGQR

-156 EMLLDMGGDMVRVAS
+156 EMLLDMGGDMVKVAS
-171 GAYESLTSQ
+171 GAYDSLTSQ

-188 ESLPSSIEYEDAPYA
+188 ESLPSPMEYDDAPYA
-203 ERLAESNA
+203 ERLAEANA

-218 SSAKTKLESMQREFG
+218 TSAKTKLESMQREFG

-247 MLTDVESAGVTA
+247 MLTDVESGGSTAG
-259 RKIAEI
+259 KIAAI
-265 PSLPEPQRIYYQAL
+265 ASLPEPQRIYYQAL

-284 PRMAGVAVFEELCQY
+284 PKVSGVAIFEELCQY
-299 TIEDHEFEQR
+299 TIEDSEFEQR
-309 LTENKHLVPI
+309 LTANKNLIPI
-319 AVDQLKGILEALLQE
+319 AVDQLKGMLEALLDE

-346 PVLQEQFG
+346 PVLQEQFA
-354 EIEASRSGSWLA
+354 ELEASRSGSWLA

-381 EPPIGSRRVMLE
+381 EPPIGSRRMILE
-393 GIKKELGIVSLNRVL
+393 RIKKELDVGSLNRVL

-421 ASIVLR
+421 ASVMLR
-427 KQVALERRVAL
+427 KQVAPERRLAL
-438 RDATHQL
+438 NDATRQL
-445 VVDAFLDF
+445 VLDGFLDY
-453 PQECLAGKTP
+453 PQECLSGKTP

-483 QGSGTSDLTDE
+483 QGSSTSSLTDE

-502 LQLLRPKLS
+502 LNLQVPKLS
-511 ASQDVFD
+511 SSQDVLDF
-518 LVGGASYFWT
+518 VGGASYFWT

-550 ASVYE
+550 TSIFDS
-555 NLAQCSEQMQW
+555 LAQRSEQMQW
-566 PEEFKLSAEYTQLN
+566 PEEFKVSAEYTQLN
-580 LKTRAISDP
+580 LRTRTVTDP
-589 NDAERLLKRI
+589 NDAEKLLKRI
-599 VELGKQLQVP
+599 VELGKQLEVP

-621 NMLGRSAESRQF
+621 NMLGRNTESRQF

-657 QQQAMRSRG
+657 QQQAMRARG
-666 GVSVGG
+666 GEM
-672 GAVPASG
+672 ASSQ
-679 APAPSGLWTPDQ
+679 AASSGLWTPGQSD
-691 AAEPHPSSG
+691 EPQQSAG
-700 STSSGGGS
+700 GGAGGGS

>member
-1 MSLDQYSYCLCGNGK
+1 MSLDQYSFCPCGNGK

-41 NVAALDRINSNLK
+41 NVAALDRINGNLK
-54 SLPSEPWLLAMKCEL
+54 TLPSEPWLLAMKSEL
-69 LLQLNELDSLEET
+69 LLQLNELEALEET
-82 SAKFIRLQPDNPLA
+82 TAKFIRLQPDNPLA
-96 KLYRSLVAVIRG
+96 KLYRSLVAVVRG

-116 MLQAIADAA
+116 MLQAIADATEA
-125 ETLPPMTATV
+125 LPPMTATV
-135 ALNLMEVMGQR
+135 ALNLMEAMGQR

-156 EMLLDMGGDMVRVAS
+156 EMLLDMGGDMVKVAS
-171 GAYESLTSQ
+171 GAYDSLTSQ

-188 ESLPSSIEYEDAPYA
+188 ESLPSSIEYENAPYA
-203 ERLAESNA
+203 ERLAEANA

-218 SSAKTKLESMQREFG
+218 TSAKTKLESMQREFG

-247 MLTDVESAGVTA
+247 MLTDVESGGSTAG
-259 RKIAEI
+259 KIAAI
-265 PSLPEPQRIYYQAL
+265 ASLPEPQRIYYQAL

-284 PRMAGVAVFEELCQY
+284 PKISGVAISEELCQY
-299 TIEDHEFEQR
+299 TIEDSEFEQR
-309 LTENKHLVPI
+309 LTANKNLIPI
-319 AVDQLKGILEALLQE
+319 AVDQLKAMLETLLDE

-346 PVLQEQFG
+346 PVLQEQFA
-354 EIEASRSGSWLA
+354 ELEASRSGSWLA

-381 EPPIGSRRVMLE
+381 EPPTGSRRTILE
-393 GIKKELGIVSLNRVL
+393 RIKKELDVGSLNRVL

-421 ASIVLR
+421 ASIMLR
-427 KQVALERRVAL
+427 KQVAPERRLAL
-438 RDATHQL
+438 NDATRQL
-445 VVDAFLDF
+445 VLDGFLDY
-453 PQECLAGKTP
+453 PQECLSGKTP

-483 QGSGTSDLTDE
+483 QGSSTSSLTDD

-502 LQLLRPKLS
+502 LNLHVPKLS
-511 ASQDVFD
+511 SSQDVLDF
-518 LVGGASYFWT
+518 VGGASYFWT

-550 ASVYE
+550 TSIFDS
-555 NLAQCSEQMQW
+555 LAQRSEQMQW
-566 PEEFKLSAEYTQLN
+566 PEEFKVSAEYTQLN
-580 LKTRAISDP
+580 LRTRTVTDP
-589 NDAERLLKRI
+589 NDAEKLLKRI
-599 VELGKQLQVP
+599 VELGKQLEVP

-621 NMLGRSAESRQF
+621 NMLGRNTESRQF

-657 QQQAMRSRG
+657 QQQAMRARG
-666 GVSVGG
+666 GEV
-672 GAVPASG
+672 ASSQ
-679 APAPSGLWTPDQ
+679 AASSGLWTPGQSD
-691 AAEPHPSSG
+691 EPQQSAG
-700 STSSGGGS
+700 GGSGGGS

>member
-1 MSLDQYSYCLCGNGK
+1 MSLDQYSFCPCGNGK

-54 SLPSEPWLLAMKCEL
+54 TLPSEPWLLAMKSEL
-69 LLQLNELDSLEET
+69 LLQLNELEALEET
-82 SAKFIRLQPDNPLA
+82 TAKFIRLQPDNPLA
-96 KLYRSLVAVIRG
+96 KLYRSLVAVVRG

-116 MLQAIADAA
+116 MLQAIADATEA
-125 ETLPPMTATV
+125 LPPMTATV
-135 ALNLMEVMGQR
+135 ALNLMEAMGQR

-156 EMLLDMGGDMVRVAS
+156 EMLLDMGGDMVKVAS
-171 GAYESLTSQ
+171 GAYDSLTSQ

-188 ESLPSSIEYEDAPYA
+188 ESLPSPIEYDDAPYA
-203 ERLAESNA
+203 ERLAEANA

-218 SSAKTKLESMQREFG
+218 TSAKTKLESMQREFG

-247 MLTDVESAGVTA
+247 MLTDVESGGSTAG
-259 RKIAEI
+259 KIAAI
-265 PSLPEPQRIYYQAL
+265 ASLPEPQRIYYQAL

-284 PRMAGVAVFEELCQY
+284 PKISGVAIFEELCQY
-299 TIEDHEFEQR
+299 TIEDSEFEQR
-309 LTENKHLVPI
+309 LTANKNLIPI
-319 AVDQLKGILEALLQE
+319 AVDQLKGMLEALLDE

-346 PVLQEQFG
+346 PVLQEQFA
-354 EIEASRSGSWLA
+354 ELEASRSGSWLA

-381 EPPIGSRRVMLE
+381 EPPIGSRRTILE
-393 GIKKELGIVSLNRVL
+393 RIKKELDVGSLNRVL

-421 ASIVLR
+421 ASVMLR
-427 KQVALERRVAL
+427 KQVAPERRLAL
-438 RDATHQL
+438 NDATRQL
-445 VVDAFLDF
+445 VLDGFLDY
-453 PQECLAGKTP
+453 PQECLSGKTP

-483 QGSGTSDLTDE
+483 QGSSTSSLTDD

-502 LQLLRPKLS
+502 LNLQVPKLS
-511 ASQDVFD
+511 SSQDVLDF
-518 LVGGASYFWT
+518 VGGASYFWT

-550 ASVYE
+550 TSIFDS
-555 NLAQCSEQMQW
+555 LAQRSEQMQW
-566 PEEFKLSAEYTQLN
+566 PEEFKVSAEYTQLN
-580 LKTRAISDP
+580 LRTRTVTDP
-589 NDAERLLKRI
+589 NDAEKLLKRI
-599 VELGKQLQVP
+599 VELGKQLEVP

-621 NMLGRSAESRQF
+621 NMLGRNTESRQF

-657 QQQAMRSRG
+657 QQQAMRARG
-666 GVSVGG
+666 GEV
-672 GAVPASG
+672 ASSQ
-679 APAPSGLWTPDQ
+679 AASSGLWTPGQSD
-691 AAEPHPSSG
+691 EPQQSAG
-700 STSSGGGS
+700 GGSGGGS